1 MNRPNRPRSPE
12 VSFVTAPDQIG
23 LVSQPSP
30 YHREVRTRRWRYR
43 WLVPLCAGVAIA
55 TLGVVGLASPT
66 ADSPTS
72 AAPLPARPFTVKPS
86 EAAVRPLP
94 HIGGSRLV
102 VPSLGIDSPVM
113 SVGTT
118 GAQLNVPDDVHMV
131 GEWSGGGTPTD
142 ASGTVLLAG
151 HVNWDGQGPGAL
163 APLASIAPD
172 ANVILSTPGGTPT
185 TWSVTSVEA
194 VTKADL
200 PQTIFDR
207 SGPHRL
213 VIVTC
218 GGAFNSATGHYEDNV
233 VVTAT
238 PLPGE

>member
-12 VSFVTAPDQIG
+12 ATVVMASDQIG
-23 LVSQPSP
+23 SGTQPSP
-30 YHREVRTRRWRYR
+30 YHREVRTRRWKFR
-43 WLVPLCAGVAIA
+43 WLVPVCAGAAIA
-55 TLGVVGLASPT
+55 TLGVVGSASPT
-66 ADSPTS
+66 ADPPTR
-72 AAPLPARPFTVKPS
+72 AAPLPARPFTVRPS

-94 HIGGSRLV
+94 DIGDSRLA
-102 VPSLGIDSPVM
+102 VPSLGIDAPVM
-113 SVGTT
+113 SVGMT
-118 GAQLNVPDDVHMV
+118 GTQLDVPDDVHMV
-131 GEWSGGGTPTD
+131 GEWSGGGTPT
-142 ASGTVLLAG
+142 ATSGTVLLAG
-151 HVNWDGQGPGAL
+151 HVNWAGQGPGAL
-163 APLASIAPD
+163 AHLASIAPD
-172 ANVILSTPGGTPT
+172 ANVLLSTPGGIAT

-200 PQTIFDR
+200 PQAIFDR

-213 VIVTC
+213 VLVTC